1 MKIKK
6 NFLFLILCFSFLI
19 STNAAEVNKILVKID
34 NELITS
40 YDVKNKIITA
50 LLIAQKE
57 INQKNINDLKRKSLE
72 DLIQNRLKKIEL
84 KKYDLKRDSTRINSY
99 LNSISS
105 NNISDLESLFKKN
118 NADFKIFVEEVDLE
132 FKWRLLIY
140 NTYSKKI
147 EIDQDSL
154 NKQVSIVM
162 QNRNSSA
169 KYNLS
174 EIEILSNNDDSDAE
188 RIFLIKEEIKN
199 SSFEDAVVKFS
210 ISPSANNMGLL
221 GWVKSESLSNEIL
234 QALNELKIGQI
245 SNPIKKQN
253 KIVFLKLNDKKMFSY
268 NNTDIDKLKAEL
280 VEQKKNELFTLYSSS
295 LLSKL
300 RNTKFIEYYK

>member
-6 NFLFLILCFSFLI
+6 IFLFLILYSSIF
-19 STNAAEVNKILVKID
+19 TANTAEVNKILVKID

-50 LLIAQKE
+50 LLLAKKE

-84 KKYDLKRDSTRINSY
+84 KKYNLAKDSARINSY

-105 NNISDLESLFKKN
+105 NNITDLESLFKKN
-118 NADFKIFVEEVDLE
+118 NADFRIFVEDIDLE

-140 NTYSKKI
+140 NMYSKKI
-147 EIDQDSL
+147 EIDQDNL
-154 NKQVSIVM
+154 NKQVSRII
-162 QNRNSSA
+162 QNQNSSV

-174 EIEILSNNDDSDAE
+174 EIEILSNNDDLDSE
-188 RIFLIKEEIKN
+188 KIFLVKNEIKN

-221 GWVKSESLSNEIL
+221 GWVNSESMSNEIL
-234 QALNELKIGQI
+234 RALNKLKIGQI

-253 KIVFLKLNDKKMFSY
+253 KIVFLKLNDKKMSNY
-268 NNTDIDKLKAEL
+268 DNTNVDELKAEL
-280 VEQKKNELFTLYSSS
+280 IEQKKNELFILYSSS

>member
-6 NFLFLILCFSFLI
+6 IFLFLILYSSFFSAN
-19 STNAAEVNKILVKID
+19 TAEVNKILVKID

-50 LLIAQKE
+50 LLLAKKE

-84 KKYDLKRDSTRINSY
+84 KKYNLAKDSARINSY

-105 NNISDLESLFKKN
+105 NNITDLESLFKKN
-118 NADFKIFVEEVDLE
+118 NADFRIFVEDIDLE

-140 NTYSKKI
+140 NMYSKKI
-147 EIDQDSL
+147 EIDQDNL
-154 NKQVSIVM
+154 NKQVSRIM
-162 QNRNSSA
+162 QNQNSSV

-174 EIEILSNNDDSDAE
+174 EIEILSNNDDLDSE
-188 RIFLIKEEIKN
+188 KIFLVKNEIKN

-221 GWVKSESLSNEIL
+221 GWVNSESMSNEIL
-234 QALNELKIGQI
+234 RALNKLKIGQI

-253 KIVFLKLNDKKMFSY
+253 KIVFLKLNDKKMSNY
-268 NNTDIDKLKAEL
+268 DNTNVDELKAEL
-280 VEQKKNELFTLYSSS
+280 IEQKKNELFILYSSS

>member
-6 NFLFLILCFSFLI
+6 IFLFLILYSSFFSAN
-19 STNAAEVNKILVKID
+19 TAEVNKILVKID

-50 LLIAQKE
+50 LLLAKKE

-84 KKYDLKRDSTRINSY
+84 KKYNLAKDSARINSY

-105 NNISDLESLFKKN
+105 NNITDLESLFKKN
-118 NADFKIFVEEVDLE
+118 NADFKIFVEDIDLE

-140 NTYSKKI
+140 NMYSKKI
-147 EIDQDSL
+147 EIDQDNL
-154 NKQVSIVM
+154 NKQVSRIM
-162 QNRNSSA
+162 QNQNSSV

-174 EIEILSNNDDSDAE
+174 EIEILSNNDDLDSE
-188 RIFLIKEEIKN
+188 KIFLVKNEIKN

-221 GWVKSESLSNEIL
+221 GWVNSESMSNEIL
-234 QALNELKIGQI
+234 RALNKLKIGQI

-253 KIVFLKLNDKKMFSY
+253 KIVFLKLNDKKMSNY
-268 NNTDIDKLKAEL
+268 DNTNVDELKAEL
-280 VEQKKNELFTLYSSS
+280 IEQKKNELFILYSSS

>member
-6 NFLFLILCFSFLI
+6 IFLFLILYSSFFSAY
-19 STNAAEVNKILVKID
+19 TAEVNKILVKID

-40 YDVKNKIITA
+40 HDVKNKIITA
-50 LLIAQKE
+50 LLLAKKE

-84 KKYDLKRDSTRINSY
+84 KKYDLAKDSTRINSY

-105 NNISDLESLFKKN
+105 NNITDLESLFKKN
-118 NADFKIFVEEVDLE
+118 NADFKIFVEDIDLE

-140 NTYSKKI
+140 NMYSKKI
-147 EIDQDSL
+147 EIDQDNL
-154 NKQVSIVM
+154 NKQVSRIM
-162 QNRNSSA
+162 QNLNSSV

-174 EIEILSNNDDSDAE
+174 EIEILSNNDDLDSE
-188 RIFLIKEEIKN
+188 KIFLVKNEIKN

-221 GWVKSESLSNEIL
+221 GWVNSESMSNEIL
-234 QALNELKIGQI
+234 RALNKLKIGQI

-253 KIVFLKLNDKKMFSY
+253 KIVFLKLNDKKMSNY
-268 NNTDIDKLKAEL
+268 DNTNVDELKAEL
-280 VEQKKNELFTLYSSS
+280 IEQKKNELFILYSSS

>member
-6 NFLFLILCFSFLI
+6 IFLFLILYSSIFSAN
-19 STNAAEVNKILVKID
+19 TAEVNKILVKID

-50 LLIAQKE
+50 LLLAKKE

-84 KKYDLKRDSTRINSY
+84 KKYNLAKDSARINSY

-105 NNISDLESLFKKN
+105 NNITDLESLFKKN
-118 NADFKIFVEEVDLE
+118 NADFRIFVEDIDLE

-140 NTYSKKI
+140 NMYSKKI
-147 EIDQDSL
+147 EIDQDNL
-154 NKQVSIVM
+154 NKQVSRIM
-162 QNRNSSA
+162 QNQNSSV

-174 EIEILSNNDDSDAE
+174 EIEILSNNDDLDSE
-188 RIFLIKEEIKN
+188 KIFLVKNEIKN

-221 GWVKSESLSNEIL
+221 GWVNSESMSNEIL
-234 QALNELKIGQI
+234 RALNKLKIGQI

-253 KIVFLKLNDKKMFSY
+253 KIVFLKLNDKKMSNY
-268 NNTDIDKLKAEL
+268 DNTNVDELKAEL
-280 VEQKKNELFTLYSSS
+280 IEQKKNELFILYSSS

>member
-6 NFLFLILCFSFLI
+6 IFLFLILYSSFFSAY
-19 STNAAEVNKILVKID
+19 TAEVNKILVKID

-50 LLIAQKE
+50 LLLAKKE

-84 KKYDLKRDSTRINSY
+84 KKYDLAKDSARINSY

-105 NNISDLESLFKKN
+105 NNITDLESLFKKN
-118 NADFKIFVEEVDLE
+118 NADFKIFVEDIDLE

-140 NTYSKKI
+140 NMYSKKI
-147 EIDQDSL
+147 EIDQDNL
-154 NKQVSIVM
+154 NKQVSRIM
-162 QNRNSSA
+162 QNRNSSV

-174 EIEILSNNDDSDAE
+174 EIEILSNNDDLDSE
-188 RIFLIKEEIKN
+188 KIFLVKNEIKN

-221 GWVKSESLSNEIL
+221 GWVNSESMSNEIL
-234 QALNELKIGQI
+234 RALNKLKIGQI

-253 KIVFLKLNDKKMFSY
+253 KIVFLKLNDKKMSNY
-268 NNTDIDKLKAEL
+268 DNTNVDELKAEL
-280 VEQKKNELFTLYSSS
+280 IEQKKNELFILYSSS

>member
-6 NFLFLILCFSFLI
+6 IFLFLILYSSFFSAN
-19 STNAAEVNKILVKID
+19 TAEVNKILVKID

-40 YDVKNKIITA
+40 HDVKNKIITA
-50 LLIAQKE
+50 LLLAKKE

-84 KKYDLKRDSTRINSY
+84 KKYDLAKDTARINSY

-105 NNISDLESLFKKN
+105 NNITDLESLFKKN
-118 NADFKIFVEEVDLE
+118 NADFKIFVEDIDLE

-140 NTYSKKI
+140 NMYSKKI
-147 EIDQDSL
+147 EIDQDNL
-154 NKQVSIVM
+154 NKQVSRIM
-162 QNRNSSA
+162 QNRNSSV

-174 EIEILSNNDDSDAE
+174 EIEILSNNDDLDSE
-188 RIFLIKEEIKN
+188 KIFLVKNEIKN

-221 GWVKSESLSNEIL
+221 GWVNSESMSNEIL
-234 QALNELKIGQI
+234 RALNKLKIGQI

-253 KIVFLKLNDKKMFSY
+253 KIVFLKLNDKKMSNY
-268 NNTDIDKLKAEL
+268 DNTNVDELKAEL
-280 VEQKKNELFTLYSSS
+280 IEQKKNELFILYSSS

>member
-6 NFLFLILCFSFLI
+6 IFLFLILYSSIF
-19 STNAAEVNKILVKID
+19 TANTAEVNKILVKID

-50 LLIAQKE
+50 LLLAKKE

-84 KKYDLKRDSTRINSY
+84 KKYNLAKDSARINSY

-105 NNISDLESLFKKN
+105 NNITDLESLFKKN
-118 NADFKIFVEEVDLE
+118 NADFRIFVEDIDLE

-140 NTYSKKI
+140 NMYSKKI
-147 EIDQDSL
+147 EIDQDNL
-154 NKQVSIVM
+154 NKQVSRIM
-162 QNRNSSA
+162 QNQNSSV

-174 EIEILSNNDDSDAE
+174 EIEILSNNDDLDSE
-188 RIFLIKEEIKN
+188 KIFLVKNEIKN

-221 GWVKSESLSNEIL
+221 GWVNSESMSNEIL
-234 QALNELKIGQI
+234 RALNKLKIGQI

-253 KIVFLKLNDKKMFSY
+253 KIVFLKLNDKKMSNY
-268 NNTDIDKLKAEL
+268 DNTNVDELKAEL
-280 VEQKKNELFTLYSSS
+280 IEQKKNELFILYIS
-295 LLSKL
+295 
-300 RNTKFIEYYK
+300 

>member
-6 NFLFLILCFSFLI
+6 IFLFLILYSSIF
-19 STNAAEVNKILVKID
+19 TANTAEVNKILVKID

-50 LLIAQKE
+50 LLLAKKE

-84 KKYDLKRDSTRINSY
+84 KKYNLAKDSARINSY

-105 NNISDLESLFKKN
+105 NNITDLESLFKKN
-118 NADFKIFVEEVDLE
+118 NADFRIFVEDIDLE

-140 NTYSKKI
+140 NMYSKKI
-147 EIDQDSL
+147 EIDQDNL
-154 NKQVSIVM
+154 NKQVSRIM
-162 QNRNSSA
+162 QNQNSSV

-174 EIEILSNNDDSDAE
+174 EIEILSNNDDLDSE
-188 RIFLIKEEIKN
+188 KIFLVKNEIKN

-221 GWVKSESLSNEIL
+221 GWVNSESMSNEIL
-234 QALNELKIGQI
+234 RALNKLKIGQI

-253 KIVFLKLNDKKMFSY
+253 KIVFLKLNDKKMSNY
-268 NNTDIDKLKAEL
+268 DNTNVDELKAEL
-280 VEQKKNELFTLYSSS
+280 IEQKKNELFILYSSS

>member
-1 MKIKK
+1 M
-6 NFLFLILCFSFLI
+6 
-19 STNAAEVNKILVKID
+19 VKID

>member
-6 NFLFLILCFSFLI
+6 IFLFLILYSSIFSAN
-19 STNAAEVNKILVKID
+19 TAEVNKILVKID

-50 LLIAQKE
+50 LLLAKKE

-84 KKYDLKRDSTRINSY
+84 KKYNLAKDSARINSY

-105 NNISDLESLFKKN
+105 NNITDLESLFKKN
-118 NADFKIFVEEVDLE
+118 NADFKIFVEDIDLE

-140 NTYSKKI
+140 NMYSKKI
-147 EIDQDSL
+147 EIDQDNL
-154 NKQVSIVM
+154 NKQVSRIM
-162 QNRNSSA
+162 QNQNSSV

-174 EIEILSNNDDSDAE
+174 EIEILSNNDDLDSE
-188 RIFLIKEEIKN
+188 KIFLVKNEIKN

-221 GWVKSESLSNEIL
+221 GWVNSESMSNEIL
-234 QALNELKIGQI
+234 RALNKLKIGQI

-253 KIVFLKLNDKKMFSY
+253 KIVFLKLNDKKMSNY
-268 NNTDIDKLKAEL
+268 DNTNVDELKAEL
-280 VEQKKNELFTLYSSS
+280 IEQKKNELFILYSSS